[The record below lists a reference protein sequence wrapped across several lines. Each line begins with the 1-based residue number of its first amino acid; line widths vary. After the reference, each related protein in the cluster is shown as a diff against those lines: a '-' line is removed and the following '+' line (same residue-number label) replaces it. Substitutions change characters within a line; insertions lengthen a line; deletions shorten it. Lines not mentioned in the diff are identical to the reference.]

1 MQADRTEQI
10 LKGFEG
16 RHRFDRVRK
25 AYEAWKA
32 HHAASTVA
40 KATAVDSEA
49 IRADLIKRTHNRWD
63 AIARAKLEAAL
74 MTGGKNEKI

>member
-32 HHAASTVA
+32 HHAASA
-40 KATAVDSEA
+40 AEKATAADSEA
-49 IRADLIKRTHNRWD
+49 IRTDLIKRTHARWD
-63 AIARAKLEAAL
+63 NIARAKLVKIMKE
-74 MTGGKNEKI
+74 GKNERV

>member
-10 LKGFEG
+10 LKGFQG
-16 RHRFDRVRK
+16 RHRFDRARK

-40 KATAVDSEA
+40 KATAADSEA
-49 IRADLIKRTHNRWD
+49 IYADLIERTHARWD
-63 AIARAKLEAAL
+63 NIARAKLEDAL
-74 MTGGKNEKI
+74 KVAG